1 MDSTEKLLAFIEQ
14 LEDRDDAELQQ
25 IAPVPPSIARMA
37 LAAASSRVPSDAGML
52 DDWAE
57 QAARFC
63 LSMRS
68 DDALALDVIA
78 PSIFTEEGGHI
89 TVGEYTAE
97 LEAAAAAA
105 PGEIE
110 Q

>member
-1 MDSTEKLLAFIEQ
+1 MMDSTEKLLAFLEQ
-14 LEDRDDAELQQ
+14 LEDRDDDELQQ

-37 LAAASSRVPSDAGML
+37 IAAASSRVPNDAAAL
-52 DDWAE
+52 DEWAE

-68 DDALALDVIA
+68 DAHALELQ
-78 PSIFTEEGGHI
+78 PLTI
-89 TVGEYTAE
+89 TVGEHEAT
-97 LEAAAAAA
+97 LAAAAAA
-105 PGEIE
+105 AGEIE